1 LNKKLL
7 LSALL
12 VATQN
17 LNIVAQQN
25 NEPSELGVDVM
36 ITDNQLEISINFNE
50 SFRWENTKYD
60 SIKKFDMRGGG
71 KMPHTINFDDSNNLR
86 WRQTDVVFIGTYQIK
101 QISAEELL
109 TQYIEKHGGFGI
121 RTWSIDNKSGGM
133 RSFNEFTGS
142 YEVLTLKEFADRF
155 DLDFSYDEFS
165 ITASVS
171 GYISKIKGDFSNRD
185 NLMNFDTLTYIPF
198 FPVPDLEIEES
209 EDLINWNKVV
219 LSKGLPTEYRWPE
232 SIKISLGSISNA
244 DKFFRAKINK

>member
-1 LNKKLL
+1 MNKKLL

-86 WRQTDVVFIGTYQIK
+86 WRQTDVVFIGTFQIK

-109 TQYIEKHGGFGI
+109 AQYIEKHGGFGI

-155 DLDFSYDEFS
+155 MLVSALFPCNPSNKARPPSS
-165 ITASVS
+165 ISRF
-171 GYISKIKGDFSNRD
+171 KR
-185 NLMNFDTLTYIPF
+185 TLTLSNESLTLSARPKYLPPCKTRPKIPSCCRCHLC
-198 FPVPDLEIEES
+198 VYLVI
-209 EDLINWNKVV
+209 
-219 LSKGLPTEYRWPE
+219 G
-232 SIKISLGSISNA
+232 
-244 DKFFRAKINK
+244 